1 MEIEVNGLGKRYQK
15 EWIFRGLSGRFETD
29 KSYAITGPNGSGKST
44 LLQLLTGFF
53 PPTEGQITYR
63 SKDYLI
69 PAEQHYRFFDII
81 TPYLEIMEEFTLKEF
96 LSFHFKFK
104 QLKTGYH
111 LHDFLK
117 KVYLE
122 KDADKLISN
131 FSSGMKQRL
140 KLGLA
145 FFSESP
151 ITFLDEPTANLD
163 EKGVNWYLENMR
175 EILNK
180 KLVFISSNQKHE
192 YDFCSELI
200 HIPDYKS
207 R

>member
-1 MEIEVNGLGKRYQK
+1 M
-15 EWIFRGLSGRFETD
+15 
-29 KSYAITGPNGSGKST
+29 
-44 LLQLLTGFF
+44 
-53 PPTEGQITYR
+53 
-63 SKDYLI
+63 
-69 PAEQHYRFFDII
+69 
-81 TPYLEIMEEFTLKEF
+81 
-96 LSFHFKFK
+96 
-104 QLKTGYH
+104 
-111 LHDFLK
+111 
-117 KVYLE
+117 YLE

-145 FFSESP
+145 FFSESS
-151 ITFLDEPTANLD
+151 IAFLDEPTSNLD
-163 EKGVNWYLENMR
+163 EKGVNWYLENVR

-200 HIPDYKS
+200 HIPDHKS

>member
-1 MEIEVNGLGKRYQK
+1 MEIEVTGLGKRYQK
-15 EWIFRGLSGRFETD
+15 EWIFRGLDARFESS

-44 LLQLLTGFF
+44 FLQLLTSFF
-53 PPTEGQITYR
+53 PPTEGQIAY
-63 SKDYLI
+63 SAKGNMI
-69 PAEQHYRFFDII
+69 PVEQHYRFFDII

-104 QLKTGYH
+104 ELKVGYD
-111 LHDFLK
+111 LNDFVE

-122 KDADKLISN
+122 KDINKLISN

-151 ITFLDEPTANLD
+151 IAFLDEPTSNLD
-163 EKGVNWYLENMR
+163 EYGVTWYLENVK
-175 EILNK
+175 EILNN
-180 KLVFISSNQKHE
+180 KLVLISSNQKYE
-192 YDFCSELI
+192 YDFCSELV
-200 HIPDYKS
+200 HIPDHK
-207 R
+207 